1 MAKSNAQTVEQYLE
15 ELPEYR
21 RDTIKEIRE
30 FILEH
35 LPDGYN
41 ETINWGM
48 ISYEIPLDHYPDTYN
63 DQPLSYLGL
72 AAQANHN
79 SLYLMPVY
87 QDEELQDW
95 LEEEF
100 KKANKKMDMGRS
112 CLRFVL
118 LRTRLG
124 LLLAQLGR
132 VHEGLIRGQG
142 QCGVAVHVVVFF
154 NGYQVRPGRYLMVL
168 NGGHAHRV
176 GSNNDGSPRRLGV
189 NGDR

>member
-1 MAKSNAQTVEQYLE
+1 MAKSNAETVEEYLQ

-21 RDTIKEIRE
+21 REVIAEIRE

-35 LPDGYN
+35 LPDGYD

-48 ISYEIPLDHYPDTYN
+48 ISYEIPLEKYPDTYN
-63 DQPLSYLGL
+63 NQPLSYLGL
-72 AAQANHN
+72 AAQKNHN

-112 CLRFVL
+112 CLRFNTVADL
-118 LRTRLG
+118 PLDAIAKIISHQTPDEFIATYEETRK
-124 LLLAQLGR
+124 
-132 VHEGLIRGQG
+132 
-142 QCGVAVHVVVFF
+142 
-154 NGYQVRPGRYLMVL
+154 
-168 NGGHAHRV
+168 
-176 GSNNDGSPRRLGV
+176 
-189 NGDR
+189 